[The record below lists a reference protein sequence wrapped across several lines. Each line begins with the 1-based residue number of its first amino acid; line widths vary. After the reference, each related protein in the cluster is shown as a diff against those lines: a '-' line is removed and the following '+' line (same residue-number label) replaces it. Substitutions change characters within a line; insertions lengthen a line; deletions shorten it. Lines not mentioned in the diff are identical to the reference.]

1 MKAPRQTWWLW
12 AGFEA
17 RLSGLSNWSSPALF
31 GGFLVWFVAWTVVV
45 GVALDAVVDEAQQ
58 PVMAEAAG
66 RLMSAVGV
74 LFALLTAFVITNQW
88 NRSRA
93 AEGIVG
99 TEADA
104 SIRLALASQ
113 SPGIDGQRVRLLLVQ
128 YLHAVLEKE
137 WETLRHELAGSA
149 DTAAALSK
157 LEYDVR
163 AIATAPGV
171 GTAVTADLLAA
182 AEGVAVSRRDRLNLA
197 GHGLPAPLFVLAFV
211 SGVVLCLNAIAVA
224 ISLDDWVA
232 IVIGGLVV
240 LIALDLALVVAIS
253 DPFRGSLRV
262 VPSPIEDVLHELE
275 AGRFGSVAAGVET
288 PDRPVQQRSSGDVP
302 VPGRQVDEGGIR

>member
-1 MKAPRQTWWLW
+1 MKAARQTWWAW
-12 AGFEA
+12 ARFEA
-17 RLSGLSNWSSPALF
+17 WLSGLSNSSSPVLF
-31 GGFLVWFVAWTVVV
+31 GGFLIWFIGWTVLV
-45 GVALDAVVDEAQQ
+45 GVVLNAVVDEADQ
-58 PVMAEAAG
+58 PLMSEGAG
-66 RLMSAVGV
+66 RLIPAVGV

-99 TEADA
+99 AEADA

-113 SPGIDGQRVRLLLVQ
+113 SSGIDGERVRLLLSQ
-128 YLHAVLEKE
+128 YLRSVIELE

-149 DTAAALSK
+149 ETASALSQ
-157 LEYDVR
+157 LEQDVR
-163 AIATAPGV
+163 ATATGPGV
-171 GTAVTADLLAA
+171 GTSVTADLLAA
-182 AEGVAVSRRDRLNLA
+182 AEGVAISRRDRLNIA
-197 GHGLPAPLFVLAFV
+197 GHGLPAPLFILAFV

-224 ISLDDWVA
+224 VSLNGWVA

-262 VPSPIEDVLHELE
+262 VPRPLEEVQRELE
-275 AGRFGSVAAGVET
+275 AGRFGSW
-288 PDRPVQQRSSGDVP
+288 R
-302 VPGRQVDEGGIR
+302 

>member
-1 MKAPRQTWWLW
+1 MRASRQNWWLW
-12 AGFEA
+12 ARFEA
-17 RLSGLSNWSSPALF
+17 GLSAISNYSSPVLF
-31 GGFLVWFVAWTVVV
+31 GGFLAWFIGWTVLV
-45 GVALDAVVDEAQQ
+45 GMALDVVVAEAEQ
-58 PVMAEAAG
+58 PAMSEAAG
-66 RLMSAVGV
+66 RLIPAVGV

-99 TEADA
+99 SEADA

-113 SPGIDGQRVRLLLVQ
+113 SPGIDGERVRLLLTQ
-128 YLHAVLEKE
+128 YLHTVVEME
-137 WETLRHELAGSA
+137 WGTLRHEFAGS
-149 DTAAALSK
+149 DHAASALTH

-163 AIATAPGV
+163 SAATAPGV
-171 GTAVTADLLAA
+171 GTAVAADLLSA

-197 GHGLPAPLFVLAFV
+197 GHGLPAPLFLLAFV

-224 ISLDDWVA
+224 VSLDDWVA

-262 VPSPIEDVLHELE
+262 VPRPIEAVLRELE
-275 AGRFGSVAAGVET
+275 AGRFGSLASSLET
-288 PDRPVQQRSSGDVP
+288 PDRPMP
-302 VPGRQVDEGGIR
+302 P

>member
-1 MKAPRQTWWLW
+1 VKAARQTWWAW
-12 AGFEA
+12 ARFEA
-17 RLSGLSNWSSPALF
+17 WLSGLSNSSSPVLF
-31 GGFLVWFVAWTVVV
+31 GGFLIWFIGWTVLV
-45 GVALDAVVDEAQQ
+45 GVVLNAVVDEADQ
-58 PVMAEAAG
+58 PLMSEGAG
-66 RLMSAVGV
+66 RLIPAVGV

-99 TEADA
+99 AEADA

-113 SPGIDGQRVRLLLVQ
+113 SSGIDGERVRLLLSQ
-128 YLHAVLEKE
+128 YLRSVIELE

-149 DTAAALSK
+149 ETASALSQ
-157 LEYDVR
+157 LEQDVR
-163 AIATAPGV
+163 ATATGPGV
-171 GTAVTADLLAA
+171 GTSVTADLLAA
-182 AEGVAVSRRDRLNLA
+182 AEGVAISRRDRLNIA
-197 GHGLPAPLFVLAFV
+197 GHGLPAPLFILAFV

-224 ISLDDWVA
+224 VSLNGWVA

-262 VPSPIEDVLHELE
+262 VPRPLEEVQRELE
-275 AGRFGSVAAGVET
+275 AGRFGSW
-288 PDRPVQQRSSGDVP
+288 R
-302 VPGRQVDEGGIR
+302 

>member
-1 MKAPRQTWWLW
+1 VKASRQTWWVW
-12 AGFEA
+12 ARFEEW
-17 RLSGLSNWSSPALF
+17 LSGLSNSSSPVLF
-31 GGFLVWFVAWTVVV
+31 GGFLVWFIGWTVLV
-45 GVALDAVVDEAQQ
+45 GVVLDAVVDEADQ
-58 PVMAEAAG
+58 PVMSEGAG
-66 RLMSAVGV
+66 RLIPAVGV

-99 TEADA
+99 AEADA

-113 SPGIDGQRVRLLLVQ
+113 SPGIDGERVRLLLSQ
-128 YLHAVLEKE
+128 YLHSVVELE

-149 DTAAALSK
+149 QAASALSH

-163 AIATAPGV
+163 AAATAPGV
-171 GTAVTADLLAA
+171 RTAVTADLLAA
-182 AEGVAVSRRDRLNLA
+182 AERVAIARRDRLDLA
-197 GHGLPAPLFVLAFV
+197 GHGLPAPLFLLAFV

-224 ISLDDWVA
+224 VSLNDWVA

-262 VPSPIEDVLHELE
+262 LPRPLEAVQRELE
-275 AGRFGSVAAGVET
+275 AGRFGSLAMGADT
-288 PDRPVQQRSSGDVP
+288 PDH
-302 VPGRQVDEGGIR
+302 PGWQ

>member
-1 MKAPRQTWWLW
+1 MRPSRQTWWVW
-12 AGFEA
+12 ARFEA
-17 RLSGLSNWSSPALF
+17 GLSGLSNCSSPVLF
-31 GGFLVWFVAWTVVV
+31 GGFLVWFIGWTVLV
-45 GVALDAVVDEAQQ
+45 GLVLDAVVDDGDQ
-58 PVMAEAAG
+58 PAMSEAAG
-66 RLMSAVGV
+66 RLIPAVGV

-113 SPGIDGQRVRLLLVQ
+113 SPGIDGERLRLLLTL
-128 YLHAVLEKE
+128 YLRTVLETE
-137 WETLRHELAGSA
+137 WETLRHELAGA
-149 DTAAALSK
+149 VQAANALSR

-163 AIATAPGV
+163 AAATAPGV
-171 GTAVTADLLAA
+171 GTAVTADLLSA

-197 GHGLPAPLFVLAFV
+197 GHGLPAPLFLLAFV

-224 ISLDDWVA
+224 VSLDNWVA
-232 IVIGGLVV
+232 IIIGGLVV

-262 VPSPIEDVLHELE
+262 VPRPIDTVLSELE
-275 AGRFGSVAAGVET
+275 AGHFGSLALSAET
-288 PDRPVQQRSSGDVP
+288 PDRPIGP
-302 VPGRQVDEGGIR
+302 